1 MRPGNAWHTGPMASV
16 RGRDLLDAI
25 GFVREAYGASA
36 LEHVAARMPEPE
48 LSCFRGSIRE
58 VAWYPLDA
66 LVAFLRTAQ
75 ATLAPGDSGFCRRQG
90 HYAAQRQR
98 EAFLAVMVATPEAR
112 AMTAPTIWRMFYD
125 TGRLVVV
132 GGDPTTARGQIHAFP
147 TTPELCE
154 RFRGIWEGMVST
166 ADRPASATET
176 RCVLRGDAF
185 CEFEVSFATETASSA

>member
-1 MRPGNAWHTGPMASV
+1 MACV

-25 GFVREAYGASA
+25 DFVRESYGASA
-36 LEHVAARMPEPE
+36 LEHVIARLAEPA
-48 LSCFRGSIRE
+48 LSCISGSVRE

-75 ATLAPGDSGFCRRQG
+75 ATLAPGDSSFCLRQG
-90 HYAAQRQR
+90 RYAAQRQR
-98 EAFLAVMVATPEAR
+98 EAFLGVMVATAESR

-125 TGRLVVV
+125 TGQLVVA
-132 GGDPTTARGQIHAFP
+132 GGDPARARGQIHAFP

-166 ADRPASATET
+166 PDRPATATET

-185 CEFEVSFATETASSA
+185 CEFEVSYAAETASSAQDSSGG

>member
-1 MRPGNAWHTGPMASV
+1 MACV

-25 GFVREAYGASA
+25 DFVHESYGASA
-36 LEHVAARMPEPE
+36 LEHVVARLAEPA

-90 HYAAQRQR
+90 RYAAQRQR
-98 EAFLAVMVATPEAR
+98 EAFLGVMVATAESR

-125 TGRLVVV
+125 TGHLVVA
-132 GGDPTTARGQIHAFP
+132 GGDPARARGQIHAFP

-166 ADRPASATET
+166 LDQPASATET

-185 CEFEVSFATETASSA
+185 CEFEVSFAPETANPAQDSSGG